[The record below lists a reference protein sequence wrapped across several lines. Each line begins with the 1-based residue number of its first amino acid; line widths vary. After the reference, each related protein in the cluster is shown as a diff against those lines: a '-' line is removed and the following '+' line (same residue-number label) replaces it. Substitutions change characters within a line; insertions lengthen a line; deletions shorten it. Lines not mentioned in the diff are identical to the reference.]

1 MKIDTNQIPDFLDKS
16 SYKQVDSA
24 KALSSSDADASLLIN
39 YASLIDKAAEISEVD
54 AEAVQRAQELLRSDE
69 IDSPDNIRKA
79 AEDIVGF
86 GI

>member
-16 SYKQVDSA
+16 SYKQLNSA
-24 KALSSSDADASLLIN
+24 KALSSNDADASLLIN
-39 YASLIDKAAEISEVD
+39 YASLIDKATEISQVD
-54 AEAVQRAQELLRSDE
+54 AEAVQRAQELLQSDE

-79 AEDIVGF
+79 AEDIIGF

>member
-16 SYKQVDSA
+16 SYKQVNSA

-54 AEAVQRAQELLRSDE
+54 AEAVQRAQELLQSDE
-69 IDSPDNIRKA
+69 IDS
-79 AEDIVGF
+79 
-86 GI
+86 

>member
-16 SYKQVDSA
+16 SYKPVDSA

-54 AEAVQRAQELLRSDE
+54 AEAVQRAQELLQSDE